1 MENFQF
7 NTWCLKNQQTFIVHI
22 HIVWKMKVPLRMK
35 IFAWLL
41 FYKKILTAENLMKR
55 GWNLPS
61 MCVQC
66 RKEGETIKHLFT
78 ECTFTMIIYEAV
90 TRPMGLTIG
99 NWRVIFKE
107 MEVPNWIVSKKSR
120 IKKREIPLNILFVC

>member
-1 MENFQF
+1 
-7 NTWCLKNQQTFIVHI
+7 
-22 HIVWKMKVPLRMK
+22 
-35 IFAWLL
+35 
-41 FYKKILTAENLMKR
+41 MKR

-120 IKKREIPLNILFVC
+120 IKKREIPLNILFVCWRETCSRIFRDETKRVERLVEKVQD